1 MEEQI
6 TISRLIVA
14 TASMRH
20 AQKEFFATRSGTALQ
35 KAREQEKLVDALLK
49 SFIIQNE
56 KVIFQP
62 TLF

>member
-6 TISRLIVA
+6 TINRLIIA
-14 TASMRH
+14 TANMRH

-35 KAREQEKLVDALLK
+35 KAREKEKLVDALLK
-49 SFIIQNE
+49 SFAIQGSH
-56 KVIFQP
+56 VIFQP